1 MRAGDHW
8 HPVRH
13 ETARKNGE
21 HGRQDLLGHRLD
33 RITTRYSAAEL
44 SKLIEA
50 ANSVC
55 ARPGAG
61 KPELNVLRRLA
72 VS

>member
-1 MRAGDHW
+1 MAS
-8 HPVRH
+8 
-13 ETARKNGE
+13 TA
-21 HGRQDLLGHRLD
+21 RQDLLGHRAG
-33 RITTRYSAAEL
+33 RITTRYSAVEL

-61 KPELNVLRRLA
+61 KPELDVLRRLA